1 MFSDGRLDPEALKRS
16 LGEAHILEKNER
28 YHLDWPGKSAAY
40 KVLQAP
46 TSATLR
52 PQPEQSINFEAA
64 EHVFIEGENLE
75 VLKVLQ
81 KAYFGKVKLI
91 YIDPPYNTGSDSFI
105 YPDRFQESKAD
116 YLKRINELSDDGQ
129 LMREGFF
136 RKNSKESGHFHS
148 NWLNMMLP
156 RLYLARN
163 VLNEYGVILVSIDD
177 NEAANLKLLID
188 EVFGAENFIAQLVWE
203 KGRKNDAKLFSV
215 GHEYLLV
222 YARSLV
228 SLKEKKTIWREPKPG
243 AKEII
248 EKWRGLAKVH
258 GDDYEIVQQELRLWY
273 ASLSMNHPSKK
284 LSRYKWVDKWGP
296 WRDRDISWPGGGG
309 PRYDVI
315 HPDTKQPCKVP
326 EAGWR
331 FASSEEMQRQIRL
344 GLVVFRD
351 DHAEPPFR
359 KAHLIPVPDELDDE
373 LLAEFDD
380 EEESNE
386 DEEVGLQV
394 MSSVVYKQSQVS
406 VKYLRKL
413 LDGKLFNNPKDHEIL
428 ARLIDYCLGDDVSAF
443 VMDFFAGSASTAEA
457 VLRLNQRDGGSRKI
471 ITVQLP
477 ESCEEKSAAF
487 KSGYSTIAD
496 IARERIRRVIQKIQK
511 EADLASPAPTNLGFK
526 SFTLAPSNFKQ
537 WRGDDIDTEEQ
548 LIAQLQLFVKS
559 EKDGAAIQDMLYELL
574 LKAGFPLTTP
584 IERLTI
590 EDAPIYRINSGELLM
605 VLETFAFGMIEP
617 LLALKPKEILCLD
630 SVFQGSDELKTNLD
644 LQCRDAGVAF
654 TCV

>member
-1 MFSDGRLDPEALKRS
+1 MDGYSPDLAKSLLAQLQALAPEVFSDGRLDPEALKRS
-16 LGEAHILEKNER
+16 IGEAHILEKGER

-91 YIDPPYNTGSDSFI
+91 YIDPPYNTGSDAFI

-163 VLNEYGVILVSIDD
+163 LLREDGVIFVSIDD
-177 NEAANLKLLID
+177 NEVHDLRCLMN
-188 EVFGAENFIAQLVWE
+188 EVFGEENFIECFIWKKSYGGGAKE
-203 KGRKNDAKLFSV
+203 KHAV
-215 GHEYLLV
+215 TQHEYILL
-222 YARSLV
+222 YARSLENISDLWLPPDSESVQKYYKYQDSKVEQRGAYRIKPLEATKSMDKRENLVYPIPGPDGKDIWPKRQWWWSKERTYKALKNDDLVFTKTDENGFSV
-228 SLKEKKTIWREPKPG
+228 SYKQYLYDEEGNQRGAKPFSIIDNIFTQKGTADLESLFEAASVMQFPKPVD
-243 AKEII
+243 
-248 EKWRGLAKVH
+248 LV
-258 GDDYEIVQQELRLWY
+258 
-273 ASLSMNHPSKK
+273 KK
-284 LSRYKWVDKWGP
+284 LIR
-296 WRDRDISWPGGGG
+296 IGGN
-309 PRYDVI
+309 
-315 HPDTKQPCKVP
+315 
-326 EAGWR
+326 
-331 FASSEEMQRQIRL
+331 
-344 GLVVFRD
+344 
-351 DHAEPPFR
+351 
-359 KAHLIPVPDELDDE
+359 
-373 LLAEFDD
+373 D
-380 EEESNE
+380 EETGSI
-386 DEEVGLQV
+386 
-394 MSSVVYKQSQVS
+394 Y
-406 VKYLRKL
+406 
-413 LDGKLFNNPKDHEIL
+413 
-428 ARLIDYCLGDDVSAF
+428 
-443 VMDFFAGSASTAEA
+443 MDFFSGSCTTAQAIFE
-457 VLRLNQRDGGSRKI
+457 LNREDTGHRKFLC
-471 ITVQLP
+471 VQLP
-477 ESCEEKSAAF
+477 EACPDDSKAYQL
-487 KSGYSTIAD
+487 GYVTIAD
-496 IARERIRRVIQKIQK
+496 IARERIRRVIQKIQT
-511 EADLASPAPTNLGFK
+511 EADLASPAPANLGFK

-559 EKDGAAIQDMLYELL
+559 EKDGASIQDMLYELL

-590 EDAPIYRINSGELLM
+590 ENAPVYRINGGELLI
-605 VLETFAFGMIEP
+605 VLETFAFAMIEP

-630 SVFQGSDELKTNLD
+630 SVFQGSDELKSNLY
-644 LQCRDAGVAF
+644 LQCQDAKILF
-654 TCV
+654 TSI